1 MWFFGG
7 ENVVECVVNVV
18 FGSRFFGGENA
29 PGFWDLF
36 FGFPSWDAKLE

>member
-1 MWFFGG
+1 MRGKRGVLAVAFS
-7 ENVVECVVNVV
+7 VVK
-18 FGSRFFGGENA
+18 NA